1 MLRMPCLLLYAG
13 DECIKAMSRSQFYLS
28 DTSLEL
34 SEGLLDAVENSHPQP
49 ISSPST
55 SSTSSSSSLH
65 RRRNHSYGVESE
77 LEASME
83 YPDTPITEEF
93 REVIAESTPQFG
105 VGLAVV
111 SESESSSPPQ
121 QIHRRTGYY
130 EHKNREE
137 KAKLRM
143 ERVLNAA
150 AHRSLPPPFPS
161 PPMDSFPLPLVSD
174 TLSYLDKVVQET
186 VDTEKL
192 YVKDLKDII
201 RVRSNFYIVIS
212 LGICLLKCRLDY

>member
-1 MLRMPCLLLYAG
+1 MYL
-13 DECIKAMSRSQFYLS
+13 CIKAMSRSQFYLS

-34 SEGLLDAVENSHPQP
+34 SEGLLDALENSHPQA

-65 RRRNHSYGVESE
+65 TRRRNHSYGVGSESE
-77 LEASME
+77 VSME
-83 YPDTPITEEF
+83 YPDTPVTEEF
-93 REVIAESTPQFG
+93 REVIAESTSQFG
-105 VGLAVV
+105 VGSAVV
-111 SESESSSPPQ
+111 SESESSSTPQ
-121 QIHRRTGYY
+121 QIHRRSGYY

-137 KAKLRM
+137 NAKLRM

-150 AHRSLPPPFPS
+150 AHRSLPSPFS
-161 PPMDSFPLPLVSD
+161 PPIDPFPLPPVSD

-201 RVRSNFYIVIS
+201 RVRSNFLHCNFIRN
-212 LGICLLKCRLDY
+212 LLV

>member
-1 MLRMPCLLLYAG
+1 
-13 DECIKAMSRSQFYLS
+13 MSRSQFYLS

-34 SEGLLDAVENSHPQP
+34 SEGLLDALENSHPKAN
-49 ISSPST
+49 SSPST

-65 RRRNHSYGVESE
+65 RRRNHSYGVGSESE
-77 LEASME
+77 VSME
-83 YPDTPITEEF
+83 YPDTPVTEEF
-93 REVIAESTPQFG
+93 REAIAESTSPSG

-111 SESESSSPPQ
+111 SESESSSTPQ
-121 QIHRRTGYY
+121 RIHRRSGYY

-137 KAKLRM
+137 NAKLRM
-143 ERVLNAA
+143 ERVINAA
-150 AHRSLPPPFPS
+150 AHRSLPSPFSS
-161 PPMDSFPLPLVSD
+161 PIDPFPLPPVSD

-201 RVRSNFYIVIS
+201 RGYFIPLSSTVEIKMHREDLHALFCNIKAIYKFN
-212 LGICLLKCRLDY
+212 R